1 MVAITLFFFLRRSQ
15 NTHTIEDLCFSY
27 FQSLLLL
34 CGTISIG
41 KWRSIGLK
49 NDRFLFILF
58 IIIIIIIW
66 IIGHSR
72 TVACAD
78 TNQPH
83 FLPIYSRHT
92 TRRTIYYNR
101 WLMSIVVC
109 EHLGTYQ
116 KTTNCEDDQRKFFPL
131 CLCYL
136 NCLHQTQTHFSLS
149 LHLSLPYSLTHS
161 FIQFQCLMTQWEN
174 NICWNIH
181 FPSFF
186 LTSNNHL
193 FVFKFKFS
201 NSNVIYKLERKRDVL
216 LKWPFQLLCV
226 NWNVYTASYVLILII
241 QKDLQS

>member
-1 MVAITLFFFLRRSQ
+1 MVAITLFFLYSFFLRRSQ

-116 KTTNCEDDQRKFFPL
+116 KNNELWGWPTKI
-131 CLCYL
+131 
-136 NCLHQTQTHFSLS
+136 LS
-149 LHLSLPYSLTHS
+149 TLFMLFELFAPNSNTLFTLSPSLPPIFTHS
-161 FIQFQCLMTQWEN
+161 FIHSISMSDDTMGKQYLLEYPLSIILSYLEQSFICL
-174 NICWNIH
+174 
-181 FPSFF
+181 
-186 LTSNNHL
+186 
-193 FVFKFKFS
+193 
-201 NSNVIYKLERKRDVL
+201 
-216 LKWPFQLLCV
+216 
-226 NWNVYTASYVLILII
+226 
-241 QKDLQS
+241 

>member
-1 MVAITLFFFLRRSQ
+1 MVAITLFFFRRSQ

-41 KWRSIGLK
+41 KWRSIGFK

-58 IIIIIIIW
+58 IIIIIIIIW

-116 KTTNCEDDQRKFFPL
+116 KNNELWGWPTKI
-131 CLCYL
+131 
-136 NCLHQTQTHFSLS
+136 LS
-149 LHLSLPYSLTHS
+149 TLFMLFELFAPNSNTLFTLSISPSLTHS
-161 FIQFQCLMTQWEN
+161 FIHSISMSDDTMGKQYLLEYPLSIILSYLEQSFICL
-174 NICWNIH
+174 
-181 FPSFF
+181 
-186 LTSNNHL
+186 
-193 FVFKFKFS
+193 
-201 NSNVIYKLERKRDVL
+201 
-216 LKWPFQLLCV
+216 
-226 NWNVYTASYVLILII
+226 
-241 QKDLQS
+241 